1 MSQDVEVQVLSA
13 AQMELNNK
21 ILATGVFV
29 SDMDGKILCLHRKIN
44 FVEGGKYG
52 VPGGVIRKH
61 RGIVGTAIYKLENE
75 VGLIYKKEDL
85 ELIGKFEY
93 KSGDKS
99 IVFHLYSLRIIDKSA
114 ENIEVNLNLE
124 GHDRY
129 FWETPQN
136 LLKRTDLMVGMYT
149 LLPAYINKL

>member
-1 MSQDVEVQVLSA
+1 MSQDVEVRVLSA
-13 AQMELNNK
+13 AQMEINNR

-29 SDMDGKILCLHRKIN
+29 TDMDGKILCLHRKTN
-44 FVEGGKYG
+44 FIEGGKFG

-61 RGIVGTAIYKLENE
+61 RGISGTAIYKLENE
-75 VGLIYKKEDL
+75 VGMVYKKEDL
-85 ELIGKFEY
+85 RLVGKYEY

-99 IVFHLYSLRIIDKSA
+99 IVFHLYSLQITDKSSGD
-114 ENIEVNLNLE
+114 IEVHLNLE

-129 FWETPQN
+129 LWETPEN